1 MATPHNSAE
10 KGQIAK
16 IVLMPGDPLRA
27 KYLAENFL
35 ENPKCFN
42 TVRNMFGYT
51 GTYQGKEISIMGGG
65 MGVGSI
71 GIYSYELFKFYDVDL
86 IIRIGSTGSYDP
98 DLHIYDVVIGD
109 SAWSESTYAMVQGG
123 EVRDVLYPDAE
134 TNAKL
139 KEVAKE
145 LNINLKPV
153 RVHSADVFY
162 REDYM
167 PHFSYYYDVKG
178 CSVVEMEAFALFH
191 NANVTH
197 KKAAVLLTVS
207 DSMITHQETTPEER
221 EKSFTD
227 MFKVALGIVHK
238 M

>member
-1 MATPHNSAE
+1 MSTAHNQAE

-27 KYLAENFL
+27 KFLAENFL
-35 ENPKCFN
+35 ENPVLFN
-42 TVRNMFGYT
+42 TVRNMYGYT

-65 MGVGSI
+65 MGIGSI
-71 GIYSYELFKFYDVDL
+71 GIYSYELFKFYDVDT
-86 IIRIGSTGSYDP
+86 IIRIGSAGAYDP
-98 DLHIYDVVIGD
+98 NLNIYDVVIGD

-134 TNAKL
+134 TNRKL

-145 LNINLKPV
+145 LGIELKEV
-153 RVHSADVFY
+153 RVHSTDVFY
-162 REDYM
+162 REDKM

-191 NANVTH
+191 NANVTGKH
-197 KKAAVLLTVS
+197 AAVILTVS
-207 DSMITHQETTPEER
+207 DSLATHADTTAEER
-221 EKSFTD
+221 EKSFTN
-227 MFKVALGIVHK
+227 MFKVALGIVNK
-238 M
+238 